1 MARTQS
7 NRGDDCG
14 LAKCEGGFG
23 SCKMTVP
30 LLAPASRRQREIFG
44 IILTSYS
51 TSYIGALILRDG
63 WDTYRPTDVCKNASD
78 GFWDSRA
85 GGVKRI
91 VTKAVGHRTGSG
103 SNKWDGMQGAETR
116 DEYRPNRD
124 ARKAKPY
131 RTQNSD
137 ARLKI
142 RDWIT
147 VQCSA
152 WKHDNILSVLKEK
165 TKKEDRE
172 KMAVF
177 GTLMSAFCLGLPKG
191 S

>member
-1 MARTQS
+1 MHYPY
-7 NRGDDCG
+7 
-14 LAKCEGGFG
+14 E
-23 SCKMTVP
+23 
-30 LLAPASRRQREIFG
+30 LL
-44 IILTSYS
+44 YS

-191 S
+191 I